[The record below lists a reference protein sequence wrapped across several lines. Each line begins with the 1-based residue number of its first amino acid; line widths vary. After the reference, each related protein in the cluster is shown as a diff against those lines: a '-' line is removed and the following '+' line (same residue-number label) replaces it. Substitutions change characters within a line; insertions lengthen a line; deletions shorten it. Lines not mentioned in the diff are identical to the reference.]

1 MSNSEER
8 KKQTH
13 ARTHTYEDRNL
24 QFMQI
29 SFDKSAL
36 NLLKV
41 DCGIESARTAWA
53 PSQNQSKQATTT
65 TTAKTAKKKQH
76 KNQNLK

>member
-1 MSNSEER
+1 MNNSEERR

-13 ARTHTYEDRNL
+13 ARSHTHKDGNL

-41 DCGIESARTAWA
+41 DCGIESARTAWT
-53 PSQNQSKQATTT
+53 PSQSKSKQTTT
-65 TTAKTAKKKQH
+65 TTATRR
-76 KNQNLK
+76 KNNTKIRI